1 MLCNY
6 NRSYRN
12 YYLFKNIIQI
22 NPYIYREYSLP
33 PRKIGK
39 TLKSAVRKKTV
50 YYRCRNNC

>member
-39 TLKSAVRKKTV
+39 TLKSAVHKKNI